1 MHGSFCSI
9 FLTYIFTHSSTS
21 SMLILS
27 CCRHLYTSHP
37 PVACV
42 VNVVHPSFPMMT
54 ITSSM
59 MMLMSCLVYPVSAEV
74 QFWPVA
80 LYHTRGMA
88 MSGRLRRWWYSKVSL
103 CERRAFSEP
112 PRSCVFLL
120 FLLRYE
126 PYCATGVDPGHRLPS
141 W

>member
-9 FLTYIFTHSSTS
+9 FLTFFSHIPPRDPCSYYHVVDI
-21 SMLILS
+21 
-27 CCRHLYTSHP
+27 YTSQP
-37 PVACV
+37 MVACV

-59 MMLMSCLVYPVSAEV
+59 MMLMSCLVYPESAEV

-80 LYHTRGMA
+80 PYHTRGMA

-103 CERRAFSEP
+103 CEQRAFSEP
-112 PRSCVFLL
+112 PRSGVFLL

-126 PYCATGVDPGHRLPS
+126 PYCATWIDPGHRLPS